1 MEGSESKRK
10 RNPSTDGDEL
20 GVQKRLRSETP
31 LDVPLPPELFQHAF
45 ALSSNNP
52 KYDEKYTTHLTQSL
66 RVLGVAASVCR
77 GWFDMVLQAR
87 KEFIRSLCE
96 RQLDQ
101 ISESQ
106 R

>member
-52 KYDEKYTTHLTQSL
+52 KYDEKYTTHLTQSQSSGCG
-66 RVLGVAASVCR
+66 RLGVSWMVRHGLASSKGIYSRPMRKAA
-77 GWFDMVLQAR
+77 
-87 KEFIRSLCE
+87 
-96 RQLDQ
+96 
-101 ISESQ
+101 
-106 R
+106 